1 MKQVSRILGGI
12 LNFFFISFSAK
23 YLERVVYYHSL
34 FPPSHPL
41 LNPMQ
46 SSFLPFSTGTSDK
59 GGKWLC
65 ATWLTG
71 ISYSLPY
78 LTSALFDTVAQFLL
92 CKINFFLWFP
102 SPYSHSYFSA
112 YSIVLL
118 YLLFMDWNPQHSVIG
133 TCHFSHCNSSLGQT
147 GGPKIG
153 FPDPNLLLLVPNG
166 LLFSMAH
173 RYTNSIMS
181 TIKPLIFTSA
191 SLWFSLFTLPL
202 PTLLFPSVTS
212 ALICQPTYTL
222 K

>member
-1 MKQVSRILGGI
+1 MKELSIITVSFHHLI
-12 LNFFFISFSAK
+12 
-23 YLERVVYYHSL
+23 H
-34 FPPSHPL
+34 
-41 LNPMQ
+41 
-46 SSFLPFSTGTSDK
+46 FSTQCSLVSSLSPLAPQTKVVSGFVLPD
-59 GGKWLC
+59 L
-65 ATWLTG
+65 LG

-118 YLLFMDWNPQHSVIG
+118 YLLFMDWNLQHSVFG

-166 LLFSMAH
+166 LLFSIAH

-191 SLWFSLFTLPL
+191 SL
-202 PTLLFPSVTS
+202 
-212 ALICQPTYTL
+212 
-222 K
+222 